1 MPDRWGMVG
10 VVISLYDVTLDEAA
24 RLVDEYIPVEA
35 YSAEGFEVPPDDV
48 MTWMGVIEDE
58 GLGVASS

>member
-1 MPDRWGMVG
+1 MVALTTQ
-10 VVISLYDVTLDEAA
+10 LYDVTLDEAA
-24 RLVDEYIPVEA
+24 QLVDEHIPVEA

-58 GLGVASS
+58 GLGVVS